1 MPLHNDFIKFMNGS
15 KVADLKN
22 ADLTGK
28 GGSSSAAM
36 FLTQFT
42 EGKEYIHL
50 DVAGTADVADEPK
63 APMLKTLFELV
74 SK

>member
-1 MPLHNDFIKFMNGS
+1 MKGS
-15 KVADLKN
+15 KVADMFN
-22 ADLTGK
+22 TDMTGM

-50 DVAGTADVADEPK
+50 DIAGTADVNGVAK
-63 APMLKTLFELV
+63 APMVKTLFEV
-74 SK
+74 INNGN